1 MTQVSKET
9 QDQLDRL
16 DQQEL
21 QEPVVHPDKLA
32 NLAMQDN
39 QVHLDQ
45 QDQRV

>member
-9 QDQLDRL
+9 EVQMDRL
-16 DQQEL
+16 DRQEL
-21 QEPVVHPDKLA
+21 QEPVVLRDKLA
-32 NLAMQDN
+32 NLEIQDN